1 MMNDTVKHNGMDQPF
16 LISRK
21 LRLLVGVATTST
33 ESYFLLEVWKAV
45 LQLLHTTSLVAWVT
59 KERVPQW
66 DARLGSKRM
75 LLAKTFRRIAGFV
88 SVERLPLFQLSTVAL

>member
-33 ESYFLLEVWKAV
+33 ESYFLLEVCKQLKNNRSSSSLEIGKQASLIMSARGAV
-45 LQLLHTTSLVAWVT
+45 HIDYKIGSSTEPWGTPQRRFRMVECSFVT
-59 KERVPQW
+59 
-66 DARLGSKRM
+66 L
-75 LLAKTFRRIAGFV
+75 TN
-88 SVERLPLFQLSTVAL
+88 